1 MTDAHSTG
9 GDENDYVSQILAN
22 ITIPPCPKVVA
33 ALVQEARSDDPD
45 FGKLDKLL
53 SGDVGLAAA
62 VLKTANSP
70 YYGLNRKVQSV
81 KQALAVLG
89 LRSVSNIVTMLALQK
104 ALGAGVA
111 LDRFWDRTN
120 FHAIACARLARS
132 LKTVPSDGAY
142 TFGLFNDCG
151 IPILVQ
157 RFPDYKETL
166 KLANGADRP
175 FVDIENERHNTSH
188 TAVGAILARNWMLP
202 ELIYKA
208 IREHHS
214 PDLLDAQSSDSD
226 GDIAALRAI
235 SLVADYLVN
244 DFLGVSQEAEW
255 TLHGDRALSY
265 LGLGGDELREIRS
278 DLDDDLNETRSYR
291 G

>member
-1 MTDAHSTG
+1 MSDAKESINN
-9 GDENDYVSQILAN
+9 EEVAQVLAN
-22 ITIPPCPKVVA
+22 ITIPPCPKVVTS
-33 ALVQEARSDDPD
+33 LVHEARSDDPD

-89 LRSVSNIVTMLALQK
+89 LRTVTNIVTMLALRD
-104 ALGAGVA
+104 ALRTDVS
-111 LDRFWDRTN
+111 LDRFWDRSN
-120 FHAIACARLARS
+120 YHAIACARLARHMRN
-132 LKTVPSDGAY
+132 VPVEGAY

-151 IPILVQ
+151 IPILVA

-166 KLANGADRP
+166 KLANNAERP
-175 FVDIENERHNTSH
+175 FAEIENERHATSH
-188 TAVGAILARNWMLP
+188 TMVGSILARNWQLP
-202 ELIYKA
+202 DIVCQA

-214 PDLLDAQSSDSD
+214 LELLYDQTNEAH
-226 GDIAALRAI
+226 GDVGALHAI
-235 SLVADYLVN
+235 SMVADYMVN
-244 DFLGVSQEAEW
+244 SFLNVGQEAEW
-255 TLHGDRALSY
+255 RLHSAAALAF
-265 LGLGGDELREIRS
+265 LGISEDELAEVLADVREE
-278 DLDDDLNETRSYR
+278 LDETRSFR